1 MVEVFII
8 GVIVAL
14 VKLAHYG
21 TLIPGI
27 ALWSLAVLTLL
38 MAATASSFN
47 LHDIWN
53 LVHSAP
59 RRGDSP

>member
-14 VKLAHYG
+14 VKLTHYG

-27 ALWSLAVLTLL
+27 AL
-38 MAATASSFN
+38 
-47 LHDIWN
+47 
-53 LVHSAP
+53 
-59 RRGDSP
+59 